1 MKLMMQKWCWIGLIL
16 CASGTAW
23 AAKGDDAD
31 KPASSTKKS
40 KSDKADSKNDSAKDD
55 SAKGDSAKGD
65 SAKDD
70 SAKDD
75 SAKDDSAKDDSGE
88 DEETEAPA
96 PPPKKVASKEKAP
109 ASSKSHSV
117 LNLGAL
123 LGYGTSPFTR
133 VGIGLRGGLTLGGKE
148 GPYVG
153 IIGTYFLG
161 SSVTQSRLTGQ
172 AERTRNT
179 VLLGAEGGY
188 DVFASTDFLVR
199 PYMQLGM
206 AFVGDHWC
214 ATGQCWDDNGV
225 RLTIAPGA
233 QATYLIDAF
242 YLGGDLRYQII
253 LNKADAS
260 AAIMS
265 LVLGVNL

>member
-23 AAKGDDAD
+23 AAKGDDDD

-40 KSDKADSKNDSAKDD
+40 KSDKADSKD
-55 SAKGDSAKGD
+55 D

-75 SAKDDSAKDDSGE
+75 SAKDDSAKDDAADDEE
-88 DEETEAPA
+88 DEAPK
-96 PPPKKVASKEKAP
+96 PPPKKAAAKEKAP
-109 ASSKSHSV
+109 PSSKSHSV

-133 VGIGLRGGLTLGGKE
+133 VGIGLRGGMTLGGKE

-161 SSVTQSRLTGQ
+161 TSVPQERLTGH
-172 AERTRNT
+172 AERTRHT
-179 VLLGAEGGY
+179 MILGAEGGY
-188 DVFASTDFLVR
+188 DVFASTDFLLR
-199 PYMQLGM
+199 PYMQLGV
-206 AFVGDHWC
+206 ALASDHTC
-214 ATGQCWDDNGV
+214 ATGTCWDDNGA

-233 QATYLIDAF
+233 QAAYLMDMF

-260 AAIMS
+260 AAVLS
-265 LVLGVNL
+265 LVFGLSL

>member
-23 AAKGDDAD
+23 AAKGDDDD

-40 KSDKADSKNDSAKDD
+40 KSDKADSKD
-55 SAKGDSAKGD
+55 D

-75 SAKDDSAKDDSGE
+75 SAKDDSAKDDSAKDDAAD
-88 DEETEAPA
+88 DEETEAPK
-96 PPPKKVASKEKAP
+96 PPPKKAAKEKAP
-109 ASSKSHSV
+109 PSSKSHSV

-133 VGIGLRGGLTLGGKE
+133 VGIGLRGGMTLGGKE

-161 SSVTQSRLTGQ
+161 TSVPQERLTGH
-172 AERTRNT
+172 AERTRHT

-188 DVFASTDFLVR
+188 DVLASTDFLLR
-199 PYMQLGM
+199 PYMSLGF
-206 AFVGDHWC
+206 AIVGDHTC

-225 RLTIAPGA
+225 RLAMAPGA
-233 QATYLIDAF
+233 QATYLIDMF
-242 YLGGDLRYQII
+242 YLGADLRYQII

-260 AAIMS
+260 AAVLS
-265 LVLGVNL
+265 LVFGVNL